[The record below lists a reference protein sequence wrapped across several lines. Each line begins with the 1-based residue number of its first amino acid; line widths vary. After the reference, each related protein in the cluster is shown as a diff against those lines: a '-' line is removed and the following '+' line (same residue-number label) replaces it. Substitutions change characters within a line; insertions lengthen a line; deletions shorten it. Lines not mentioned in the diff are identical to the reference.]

1 MGTLLVGTMI
11 WQSIDTAPKD
21 GTEILAS
28 DHAGIEIV
36 SWKVYSR
43 AAGWESR
50 LGETMSPA
58 WWQPLP
64 DHPPLPGDEPE
75 LPNGSELP
83 DGYIDPGHSAA
94 DRELLEAFYLAA
106 RSEGGTTDEI
116 TLRGIRAATRA
127 AELLQQQE
135 AEVQRLRAQ
144 QTPVPVSEEPWK
156 REGWCDESGLCWF
169 GWATEPYL
177 PPYACWSFC
186 KPSERECNPVSL
198 PATALPLPAGEVDK

>member
-28 DHAGIEIV
+28 DYDAIEIV
-36 SWKVYSR
+36 SWEGFSGAK
-43 AAGWESR
+43 GWRDR
-50 LGETMSPA
+50 LGKVMSPA

-127 AELLQQQE
+127 AELLQQRHPE
-135 AEVQRLRAQ
+135 
-144 QTPVPVSEEPWK
+144 PVPVSERLPGAED
-156 REGWCDESGLCWF
+156 CDEDGRCWLF
-169 GWATEPYL
+169 SKVEKK
-177 PPYACWSFC
+177 WSLIDA
-186 KPSERECNPVSL
+186 SNPEAPHLQYCCSHWL
-198 PATALPLPAGEVDK
+198 PATALPPPAGEGEE